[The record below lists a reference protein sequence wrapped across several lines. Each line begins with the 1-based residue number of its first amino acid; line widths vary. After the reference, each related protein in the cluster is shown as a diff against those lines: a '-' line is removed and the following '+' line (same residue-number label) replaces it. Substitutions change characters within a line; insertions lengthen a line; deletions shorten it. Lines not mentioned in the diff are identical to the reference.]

1 MRHLDATLFPAEAS
15 TDVAFSHRSALE
27 AEKASMRLI
36 IATIKP
42 SQVETVRQA
51 LAAVHVTRLT
61 ICDAQSYVPSR
72 PDTVFQD
79 VVLEIAVNEDFVDR
93 AVGTL
98 AAALG
103 PDGPAESGR
112 LVVLPMDDAVQ
123 IYREVR
129 GQEAI

>member
-1 MRHLDATLFPAEAS
+1 
-15 TDVAFSHRSALE
+15 
-27 AEKASMRLI
+27 MRLI

-51 LAAVHVTRLT
+51 LSAVHVTRLT

-72 PDTVFQD
+72 SDSVFQD
-79 VVLEIAVNEDFVDR
+79 VVLEIAVNEDFVAR
-93 AVGTL
+93 TVETL

-103 PDGPAESGR
+103 PEGPAESGR
-112 LVVLPMDDAVQ
+112 LVVLPMEDAVQ